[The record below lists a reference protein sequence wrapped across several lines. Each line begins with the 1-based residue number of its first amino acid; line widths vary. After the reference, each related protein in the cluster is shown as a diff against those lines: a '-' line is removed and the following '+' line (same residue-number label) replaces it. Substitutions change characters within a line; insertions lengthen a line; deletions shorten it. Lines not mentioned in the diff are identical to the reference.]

1 MTKKPTYE
9 ELEAKV
15 NKFEKEN
22 IELTKRDVQFEQ
34 EKAQSLR
41 DMKRYRALIEDAN
54 EIIAITDAKGVI
66 SIVNKKV
73 EEVSGYSRD
82 ELIGENVLTIA
93 HPEDKDRYVHFWKDT
108 LEGRRPSYELRGL
121 TKSGDVRHLMVS
133 GSTIKRKGEPVEIQ
147 CHVKDI
153 TDLKQAEEALRE
165 SERKFRETVKKAR
178 LGVFKTEFGERLRF
192 IEVNDVMCEDTG
204 YSEPEL
210 LSMNPLELL
219 ATQEDRDNFLKK
231 MKNILAGKPAKRKI
245 DYKIRKKDGTCLWAS
260 FDQEVLSK
268 NGRPYGAS
276 VIAYNITDRKEAE
289 EALRES
295 EEKFRVLVEQSPL
308 AVSLIGKNGIY
319 EYINPKFVDIFGYE
333 LDDIP
338 TGREW
343 FRKAYPDREYRNQ
356 AIAAWISDQEEFKM
370 GESLPRLFEVTCKD
384 GSEKII
390 HFRPVMLAS
399 GEQVVMY
406 EDITEK
412 KRLEDQLHLAQKME
426 AVGVLAGG
434 VAHDLNNILCGI
446 VSYPDLLLMQLPE
459 DSPLRKPISTIQ
471 NSGNKAAA
479 IVQDL
484 LTLAR
489 RGVNT
494 IELVNLND
502 IISEYMKSPEHEK
515 LKSFHPNVEVKLD
528 LADDI
533 LNLSGSKIHLSKTV
547 MNLVS
552 NAAEAM
558 TEGGTIQISTENRY
572 IDRLIKGYDNVEEGD
587 YIVLTVSDSGMG
599 ISSENMGR
607 IFDPFFTKKQM
618 GKSGTGLGMTVVWG
632 TVKDHKGYI
641 DIQSKEGKGTT
652 FTLYFP
658 VSRQQAEKSQPSSS
672 VEDYMGRGES
682 ILVVDDVE
690 EQRDIASS
698 ILSELGY
705 SVATVSSGEEAIDYA
720 KTNSIDLLVLD
731 MIMDPG
737 IDGLDTYKQILETHP
752 GQRAIISSG
761 FSETDR
767 VKEAQRLGAGQY
779 INKPYTLQKIGLA
792 VKEELEK

>member
-9 ELEAKV
+9 ELEAKI
-15 NKFEKEN
+15 NEYEKEN
-22 IELTKRDVQFEQ
+22 IELKEKGIQFEQ
-34 EKAQSLR
+34 ENARLLR
-41 DMKRYRALIEDAN
+41 DVKRYNALIEDAN
-54 EIIAITDAKGVI
+54 EIIAITDARGVI
-66 SIVNKKV
+66 SLVNKKV

-82 ELIGENVLTIA
+82 ELIGEYALIIA
-93 HPEDKDRYVHFWKDT
+93 HPEDEDKYIRFWKDT
-108 LEGRRPSYELRGL
+108 LEGHRPSYELRGL
-121 TKSGDVRHLMVS
+121 AKSGDIRHLMVS
-133 GSTIKRKGEPVEIQ
+133 GSAMRRNGEPVEIQ
-147 CHVKDI
+147 CYVKDI

-165 SERKFRETVKKAR
+165 SEKKFRETVKKAR
-178 LGVFKTEFGERLRF
+178 LGVFKTEFGERLR
-192 IEVNDVMCEDTG
+192 INEVNDVMCEDTG
-204 YSEPEL
+204 YSEAEL

-219 ATQEDRDNFLKK
+219 ATQEDRDHFLKK
-231 MKNILAGKPAKRKI
+231 MQSIPSGKSFKRKV
-245 DYKIRKKDGTCLWAS
+245 DYKIRKKDGTCIWAS
-260 FDQEVLSK
+260 FDQEALSK
-268 NGRPYGAS
+268 NGKPYGAS
-276 VIAYNITDRKEAE
+276 VIGYNITDRKEAE
-289 EALRES
+289 EALRGS
-295 EEKFRVLVEQSPL
+295 EEKFRVLVEESPL
-308 AVSLIGKNGIY
+308 AVSLIGIHGTY

-333 LDDIP
+333 LEDIP

-356 AIAAWISDQEEFKM
+356 AITSWISDQEEFKE
-370 GESLPRLFEVTCKD
+370 GESRPRLFKVTCKD

-390 HFRPVMLAS
+390 HFRPVMMAS

-406 EDITEK
+406 EDITET

-426 AVGVLAGG
+426 AVGILAGG

-459 DSPLRKPISTIQ
+459 DSPLRKPIATIQ
-471 NSGNKAAA
+471 NSGTKAAA

-489 RGVNT
+489 RGINT
-494 IELVNLND
+494 IEVVNLND
-502 IISEYMKSPEHEK
+502 IISEYMESPEHEK
-515 LKSFHPNVEVKLD
+515 LKSFHTNVEVKID
-528 LADDI
+528 LAKDI
-533 LNLSGSKIHLSKTV
+533 LNLAGSKVHLSKTV

-558 TEGGTIQISTENRY
+558 TTGGTILISTENIY
-572 IDRLIKGYDNVEEGD
+572 IDRPIKGYDDVEEGD
-587 YIVLTVSDSGMG
+587 YIMLTVSDSGMG

-618 GKSGTGLGMTVVWG
+618 ERSGTGLGMTVVWG

-652 FTLYFP
+652 FSLYFP
-658 VSRQQAEKSQPSSS
+658 VSRQQAAKVQPSLS
-672 VEDYMGRGES
+672 VEDCMGRGES
-682 ILVVDDVE
+682 ILVVDDVK

-705 SVATVSSGEEAIDYA
+705 SVGTVSSGEEAIDYV
-720 KTNSIDLLVLD
+720 KTYSIDLLVLD

-737 IDGLDTYKQILETHP
+737 IDGLDTYKQILEIHP

-779 INKPYTLQKIGLA
+779 INKPYTFQKIGMA
-792 VKEELEK
+792 VKEELGR

>member
-1 MTKKPTYE
+1 
-9 ELEAKV
+9 
-15 NKFEKEN
+15 
-22 IELTKRDVQFEQ
+22 
-34 EKAQSLR
+34 
-41 DMKRYRALIEDAN
+41 
-54 EIIAITDAKGVI
+54 
-66 SIVNKKV
+66 
-73 EEVSGYSRD
+73 
-82 ELIGENVLTIA
+82 
-93 HPEDKDRYVHFWKDT
+93 
-108 LEGRRPSYELRGL
+108 
-121 TKSGDVRHLMVS
+121 
-133 GSTIKRKGEPVEIQ
+133 
-147 CHVKDI
+147 
-153 TDLKQAEEALRE
+153 
-165 SERKFRETVKKAR
+165 
-178 LGVFKTEFGERLRF
+178 
-192 IEVNDVMCEDTG
+192 
-204 YSEPEL
+204 
-210 LSMNPLELL
+210 MNPLEFL
-219 ATQEDRDNFLKK
+219 ATQEDRDHFLKK
-231 MKNILAGKPAKRKI
+231 MHNIPSGKSFKRKV

-268 NGRPYGAS
+268 NGKPYRAS

-295 EEKFRVLVEQSPL
+295 KEKFRVLVEESPL
-308 AVSLIGKNGIY
+308 AVSLIGIDGAY

-333 LDDIP
+333 LEDVP

-343 FRKAYPDREYRNQ
+343 FRKAFPDLEYRNQ
-356 AIAAWISDQEEFKM
+356 AITSWLSDQEEFKE
-370 GESLPRLFEVTCKD
+370 GESRPRLFNVTCKD

-390 HFRPVMLAS
+390 HFRPVMMAS
-399 GEQVVMY
+399 GEQIVMY

-426 AVGVLAGG
+426 GVGVLAGG

-471 NSGNKAAA
+471 NSGTKAAA

-489 RGVNT
+489 RGINT
-494 IELVNLND
+494 IEAVNLND
-502 IISEYMKSPEHEK
+502 IISEYMKSPEYEK
-515 LKSFHPNVEVKLD
+515 LKSFHPHVKVKID
-528 LADDI
+528 LAEDI
-533 LNLSGSKIHLSKTV
+533 LNLAGSKVHLSKTV

-558 TEGGTIQISTENRY
+558 TTGGTILISTENRY
-572 IDRLIKGYDNVEEGD
+572 IDKPIKGYDDVEEGD
-587 YIVLTVSDSGMG
+587 YIMLTISDSGMG

-607 IFDPFFTKKQM
+607 IFDPFFTEKQM
-618 GKSGTGLGMTVVWG
+618 GRSGTGLGMTVVWG

-652 FTLYFP
+652 FALYFP
-658 VSRQQAEKSQPSSS
+658 VSRQQETKVKPSLS

-682 ILVVDDVE
+682 ILVVDDVK

-705 SVATVSSGEEAIDYA
+705 SVATVSSGEDAIDYA
-720 KTNSIDLLVLD
+720 KTYSIDLLVLD

-737 IDGLDTYKQILETHP
+737 IDGLDTYKQILEIHP

-779 INKPYTLQKIGLA
+779 ITKPYTFQKIGLA
-792 VKEELEK
+792 VKEELGR

>member
-9 ELEAKV
+9 ELEVKV
-15 NKFEKEN
+15 NEHIKEN
-22 IELTKRDVQFEQ
+22 IALKEESIQFEREKARILRDV
-34 EKAQSLR
+34 
-41 DMKRYRALIEDAN
+41 KRYDALIEDAN
-54 EIIAITDAKGVI
+54 EIIAITDAQGVI
-66 SIVNKKV
+66 SLVNKKV
-73 EEVSGYSRD
+73 EEVSGYSRE
-82 ELIGENVLTIA
+82 ELMGKNVLIIA
-93 HPEDKDRYVHFWKDT
+93 HPDDKDKYIRFWKDT
-108 LEGRRPSYELRGL
+108 LEGLRPSYELRGL
-121 TKSGDVRHLMVS
+121 TKSGDVKHLMVS
-133 GSTIKRKGEPVEIQ
+133 GSAIKRNGEPVEIQ

-153 TDLKQAEEALRE
+153 TDLKQAEGALRE
-165 SERKFRETVKKAR
+165 SEKKFRETVKKAR
-178 LGVFKTEFGERLRF
+178 LGVFRTEFREQLRL

-204 YSEPEL
+204 YSEAEL

-219 ATQEDRDNFLKK
+219 ATQEDKDNFLKK
-231 MKNILAGKPAKRKI
+231 MQNILSGKPAKRNI

-260 FDQEVLSK
+260 FDQEVLSE
-268 NGRPYGAS
+268 NGRPFGAS
-276 VIAYNITDRKEAE
+276 VIAHNVTDRKEAE

-295 EEKFRVLVEQSPL
+295 EEKFRFLVEESPL
-308 AVSLIGKNGIY
+308 AVSLIGVDGAY

-333 LDDIP
+333 LEDVP

-343 FRKAYPDREYRNQ
+343 FRKAFPDREYRNQ
-356 AIAAWISDQEEFKM
+356 AITEWIRDQNELKV
-370 GESLPRLFEVTCKD
+370 GESRPRLFKISCKD
-384 GSEKII
+384 GSEKVIY
-390 HFRPVMLAS
+390 FRPVMMAS
-399 GEQVVMY
+399 GEQIVMY

-446 VSYPDLLLMQLPE
+446 VSYPDLMLMQLPE
-459 DSPLRKPISTIQ
+459 DSPLRKPLSTIR

-494 IELVNLND
+494 IEVINLNE
-502 IISEYMKSPEHEK
+502 IISEYLKSPEYEI
-515 LKSFHPNVEVKLD
+515 LASFHPKVEVKIE
-528 LADDI
+528 LAEDI
-533 LNLSGSKIHLSKTV
+533 LNLEGSKVHLSKTV

-558 TEGGTIQISTENRY
+558 TAGGTILISTENRY
-572 IDRLIKGYDNVEEGD
+572 IDRPIKGYDDVKEGD
-587 YIVLTVSDSGMG
+587 YIILTVVDSGIG

-607 IFDPFFTKKQM
+607 IFDPFYTQKQM
-618 GKSGTGLGMTVVWG
+618 GRSGSGLGMTVVWG

-641 DIQSKEGKGTT
+641 DIQSRKGKGTT

-658 VSRQQAEKSQPSSS
+658 VNRQQEAKVQPNLSL
-672 VEDYMGRGES
+672 EDFMGRGES
-682 ILVVDDVE
+682 ILVVDDVK

-720 KTNSIDLLVLD
+720 KTCSIDLLVLD

-737 IDGLDTYKQILETHP
+737 IDGLETYKQILEIHP

-767 VKEAQRLGAGQY
+767 VKEAQILGAGQY
-779 INKPYTLQKIGLA
+779 INKPYTLKKIGMA
-792 VKEELEK
+792 VKEELER